1 MRNPIH
7 CAGRQSE
14 RGSLL
19 LENVMFLP
27 ILLLLLW
34 GSIELARVTYTYF
47 TLQKT
52 LYAIARYVGTQ
63 QGVNFCDDT
72 DTTVAAA
79 KNYILTGTSDGSGT
93 PVVTNLTVDQ
103 IQVRVERFSAD
114 AGDIGQCD
122 CSATGCDTT
131 NGGQSP
137 DYIVVS
143 IPDGYSI
150 TLTIPQLP
158 IDPIILRPHVRVPYQ
173 GT

>member
-1 MRNPIH
+1 MNTIYSMR
-7 CAGRQSE
+7 R
-14 RGSLL
+14 RGSIM
-19 LENVMFLP
+19 LETVLFMP
-27 ILLLLLW
+27 ILLLLLL

-63 QGVNFCDDT
+63 RGVNFCDDT
-72 DTTVAAA
+72 DATVALA
-79 KNYILTGTSDGSGT
+79 KNYILTGTADGTGS
-93 PVVTNLTVDQ
+93 PVVTNLTADQ
-103 IQVRVERFSAD
+103 IQVRIERYSAD
-114 AGDIGQCD
+114 AGSIGECD
-122 CSATGCDTT
+122 CASSGCDIT

-150 TLTIPQLP
+150 RLAIPQLP
-158 IDPIILRPHVRVPYQ
+158 LDPILLRPHVRVPFQ